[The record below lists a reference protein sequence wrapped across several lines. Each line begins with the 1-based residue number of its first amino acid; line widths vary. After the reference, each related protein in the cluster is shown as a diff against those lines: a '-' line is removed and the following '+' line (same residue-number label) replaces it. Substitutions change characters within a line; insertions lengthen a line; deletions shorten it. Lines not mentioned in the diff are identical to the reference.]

1 MTVPSSSL
9 DQTFTAQA
17 GTAQAGE
24 SLATPALRIELLH
37 DLAAAGERLEAIA
50 DRTGGGQSREAAQRV
65 DAIIEQ
71 VRTQGDAALLELT
84 ERFDG
89 VRPDPLR
96 VPAAELK
103 AAWERCPADLQAAL
117 QLAHRRILDF
127 HQRQRPADLSVT
139 GVHGERLGRR
149 WRPVERA
156 GLYVPGGRA
165 SYPSTVLM
173 NAVPAKVAGVGRL
186 VMVTPPGPDGRVND
200 TVLAAAHLAGV
211 DELYRVGGAQA
222 IAALAYGTETIPRVD
237 VITGPGNL
245 YVTLA
250 KKAVYGRVAID
261 SLAGPS
267 EVLVIADASA
277 NADHVAADL
286 LAQAEHDPLA
296 AAILLTTS
304 KALAAAVPAALEAQ
318 LQGHPRAA
326 ITRQALEDWGLIV
339 VCPSLEDAAL
349 LSDRFAPEHL
359 ELQVERPEP
368 LAERIHHAGAIFLGA
383 WTPEAVGDYLAG
395 PNHTLPTSGTARFA
409 GALSVETFLRHTSL
423 IQFNRQALEATGGA
437 VVALADSEGL
447 HSHAESVRRRLG

>member
-1 MTVPSSSL
+1 MSATAAAAPAPSDL
-9 DQTFTAQA
+9 N
-17 GTAQAGE
+17 
-24 SLATPALRIELLH
+24 ALRIELLH
-37 DLAAAGERLEAIA
+37 DVDAAGARLEAIA
-50 DRTGGGQSREAAQRV
+50 ERTGSGQSREVAERV

-71 VRTQGDAALLELT
+71 VRQQGDAALMELT

-96 VPAAELK
+96 VPAEELA
-103 AAWERCPADLQAAL
+103 AAWQATPSDLQAAL
-117 QLAHRRILDF
+117 QLAHRRIVDF
-127 HQRQRPADLSVT
+127 HQRQKPADLNVT

-173 NAVPAKVAGVGRL
+173 NAVPARVAGVQRL
-186 VMVTPPGPDGRVND
+186 VMVTPPGPDGRVNQ

-211 DELYRVGGAQA
+211 EEIYRVGGAQA
-222 IAALAYGTETIPRVD
+222 IAALAYGTESIPRVD
-237 VITGPGNL
+237 VISGPGNL

-250 KKAVYGRVAID
+250 KKAVYGRVSID

-267 EVLVIADASA
+267 EVLVIADHSA
-277 NADHVAADL
+277 NPEHVAADL

-304 KALAAAVPAALEAQ
+304 PELAAAVPAAIEAQ
-318 LQGHPRAA
+318 LAGHPRAA
-326 ITRQALEDWGLIV
+326 ITRQALNDWGLIV
-339 VCPSLEDAAL
+339 VCDSLDQAAR

-368 LAERIHHAGAIFLGA
+368 LADQIQHAGAIFLGA

-409 GALSVETFLRHTSL
+409 GALCVETFLRHTSL
-423 IQFNRQALEATGGA
+423 IQFNRQALEATGAA
-437 VVALADSEGL
+437 VGTLADSEGL
-447 HSHAESVRRRLG
+447 HSHAESVRRRLA